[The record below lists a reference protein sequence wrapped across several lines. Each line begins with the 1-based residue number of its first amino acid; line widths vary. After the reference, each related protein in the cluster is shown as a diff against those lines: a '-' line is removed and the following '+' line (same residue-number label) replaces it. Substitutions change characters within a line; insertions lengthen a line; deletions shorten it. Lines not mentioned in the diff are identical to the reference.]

1 MGKIPSLRTRDWL
14 NHAWGCYIGDFNC
27 PKHQNGERI
36 IFKRAKVY
44 WETYFLTICWEVWSI
59 SLEKVINTEDCDVI
73 VKEEATYFQG
83 SKLPSSKFDSLV
95 FFLVFISDVATAHE
109 IGENEDG

>member
-1 MGKIPSLRTRDWL
+1 MLEVAILETLIVQNIKMEKGLYSRE
-14 NHAWGCYIGDFNC
+14 
-27 PKHQNGERI
+27 PKSIEKL
-36 IFKRAKVY
+36 IFLA
-44 WETYFLTICWEVWSI
+44 ICWEVWSI

>member
-27 PKHQNGERI
+27 RKHQNGERI

-44 WETYFLTICWEVWSI
+44 EKCEVWEVWSI
-59 SLEKVINTEDCDVI
+59 SLEEVINTEDCDVI
-73 VKEEATYFQG
+73 VKEEAAYFQG
-83 SKLPSSKFDSLV
+83 PKLPSSKFNSLV
-95 FFLVFISDVATAHE
+95 IFLVFISDVATAHE